1 MDTHTSIIEEMSQ
14 VMEKLALAYLENL
27 PGRKPVGCLHCQA
40 YDLIERGKRLEDCV
54 PLDEAMEVAR

>member
-14 VMEKLALAYLENL
+14 VMEKLALAYIASGKYETES
-27 PGRKPVGCLHCQA
+27 CLHCDA

-54 PLDEAMEVAR
+54 PLDEAMEVSR

>member
-14 VMEKLALAYLENL
+14 VMEKLALAYMEYGQ
-27 PGRKPVGCLHCQA
+27 PEDSCLHCDA
-40 YDLIERGKRLEDCV
+40 YELIERAKVLEDCV